1 MTKVVFYRSNGNFY
15 GFEED
20 GHAGY
25 GEEGTDIVCSAISAM
40 TMMIVNAVQDS
51 YESDVYCDVDEE
63 TTRIVVSSK
72 AALPEFEEDG
82 RKVFAVQGLFLA
94 YYRQL
99 TAMVE
104 DYPDYLTVEIS
115 DQDFR

>member
-25 GEEGTDIVCSAISAM
+25 SDEGTDIVCSAISAM
-40 TMMIVNAVQDS
+40 TMLIVNALQDS
-51 YESDVYCDVDEE
+51 YGADVYCDVDEK

-72 AALPEFEEDG
+72 DALPEFNDDES
-82 RKVFAVQGLFLA
+82 KCFAVRGLFSA

-99 TAMVE
+99 TDMTE
-104 DYPDYLTVEIS
+104 EYSDYLSVEIS